1 MAEETN
7 LDMGLEDGSDL
18 FTDEQTSEKEV
29 DAPEVQ
35 QEEEHEDEP
44 QEDVNEKPED
54 TIGED
59 KPTLRIKYNGEE
71 KDISMDE
78 AVILAQKGMNY
89 DHALESLR
97 KQHAEETG
105 IIEHFAKQ
113 NNMSKEQYLNFL
125 KQQQT
130 VNVQQRH
137 AAELKNQHPEWPR
150 DVIDQMSKM
159 MAENEKRDF
168 ERQEADRR
176 EEERQRQMQPWREFS
191 SKYPQYKDVKEIP
204 KEVMDRVG
212 NGETPIQAMQAYELS
227 EKDKRIQELERKLE
241 IEKNNKKNKEKA
253 VGSAASTGAGDT
265 SDPFL
270 DGLLH

>member
-1 MAEETN
+1 MTEETN

-18 FTDEQTSEKEV
+18 FTDEQTSEQEV

-54 TIGED
+54 TSGED

-71 KDISMDE
+71 KDITMDE

-89 DHALESLR
+89 DHALDSMR
-97 KQHAEETG
+97 RQHEEETG
-105 IIEHFAKQ
+105 IIEYFAKQ
-113 NNMSKEQYLNFL
+113 NNMTKEQYLNFL

-130 VNVQQRH
+130 VSVQQRH

-150 DVIDQMSKM
+150 DVIEQMSKM

-168 ERQEADRR
+168 ERREADRK
-176 EEERQRQMQPWREFS
+176 EEERQRQMQPWRDFS
-191 SKYPQYKDVKEIP
+191 AKYPQYKDVKEIP
-204 KEVMDRVG
+204 KEVMDMVG
-212 NGETPIQAMQAYELS
+212 QGISPMQAMQAYEMR
-227 EKDKRIQELERKLE
+227 EKDKRIHELEQKLE

-253 VGSAASTGAGDT
+253 VGSVASTGAGDT
-265 SDPFL
+265 IDPFL
-270 DGLLH
+270 DGLLR